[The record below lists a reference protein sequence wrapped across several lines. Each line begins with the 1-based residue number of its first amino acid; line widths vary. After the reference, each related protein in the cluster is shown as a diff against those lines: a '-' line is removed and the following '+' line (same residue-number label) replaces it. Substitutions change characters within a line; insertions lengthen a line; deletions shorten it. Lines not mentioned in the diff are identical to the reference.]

1 MFGRS
6 KRLTSRHKLLA
17 VRVARANFEKA
28 AGNEIEFE
36 RLVRADENV
45 KMIDPALIILFI
57 QVAMA
62 VFKYFKDRKASKLS
76 YADLDDNEVFLGSIR
91 FGA

>member
-6 KRLTSRHKLLA
+6 KRLTRIHKLLA
-17 VRVARANFEKA
+17 VRVSREKFELA
-28 AGNEIEFE
+28 AGNPVEFE
-36 RLVRADENV
+36 RLVREDGRV
-45 KMIDPALIILFI
+45 KMIDPALIMLFI

-62 VFKYFKDRKASKLS
+62 IFKFMRDRQASKLS
-76 YADLDDNEVFLGSIR
+76 LDSLDDNEVFLGSIK